1 MNFGTEPHIITP
13 RDGIDTSEEAAYS
26 VDTEKGERLAYQIVL
41 EHGLDGCILDELKAE
56 YRKRAGLDSQF
67 VNRRTGLHQKGL
79 VLRQHLTRRGT
90 SGKRQYVYVAK
101 ELLLPEWIQWM
112 KDNYGWL
119 NPCLFGAGE
128 TVPVDPM
135 KAKNLIRELA
145 NDLAL
150 SIHALMQEGG
160 CITENIGKPIAD
172 EDSALGRACA
182 YLKRAIPLVPDY
194 AEEMEEI

>member
-1 MNFGTEPHIITP
+1 MTFGTDPHIIHRT
-13 RDGIDTSEEAAYS
+13 DGIDTSEEAAYA

-41 EHGLDGCILDELKAE
+41 EHGLNGCILDELKSE

-79 VLRQHLTRRGT
+79 VLRQHVTRRGS

-101 ELLLPEWIQWM
+101 ELLKPEWIQWM
-112 KDNYGWL
+112 KENYGWL
-119 NPCLFGAGE
+119 NACLFEHGE
-128 TVPVDPM
+128 TVPIDPM

-160 CITENIGKPIAD
+160 VIRDSIGEPLTD
-172 EDSALGRACA
+172 DDSSLGRACA
-182 YLKRAIPLVPDY
+182 YLRRPIPTVPDY
-194 AEEMEEI
+194 GEQVTEI